1 VGPSTLFFRTRVIPR
16 LRWRRELLNLGP
28 FYQHT
33 LTPMNPAPAS
43 KPASTPVAVKKK
55 SKKKWIII
63 GIIVLVA
70 VLAVAIVA
78 KNKNQDTGTPVTVEK
93 AIVKT
98 ITQLVTATG
107 KVQPEVEVK
116 ISTEAPGEIIEL
128 PFKEGAVVKKGDLL
142 VKIRPDTYQSQVEQQ
157 EANLV
162 AAKATAVQM
171 KSQLAKAQEDFK
183 RTDELVHKQLLSDSD
198 FTTAKTNLEV
208 AQANYDNALAQIR
221 RTEGAL
227 SQARDLLNKTIIY
240 SPMDGSISALGSEVG
255 ERVVGTGSFAGT
267 EIMRVADLS
276 TMEVRVK
283 VNENDVVNVKVG
295 DKATITIDAYP
306 GRTFS
311 GTVTE
316 ISSSAQNTRTTA
328 QSTQV
333 TNADEV
339 SNFQVKIRISDHDA
353 NLRPGMSATAD
364 ISTQTVENVI
374 AVPIQSV
381 TVRAAG
387 GLTTEELQKK
397 KAKEAQEKSGNELEL
412 VAERESAR
420 RMAGKLQRI
429 VFIKEGGKVRAAQV
443 DTGIADNTHIEVKKG
458 VKAGEEVVSGSYAA
472 ISRKLKDGAK
482 VQIEKPKK
490 DDTK

>member
-1 VGPSTLFFRTRVIPR
+1 
-16 LRWRRELLNLGP
+16 
-28 FYQHT
+28 
-33 LTPMNPAPAS
+33 MNPAPVS
-43 KPASTPVAVKKK
+43 KPASTPVVVKKK
-55 SKKKWIII
+55 SKTKWLII
-63 GIIVLVA
+63 GGVLLTALIVVG
-70 VLAVAIVA
+70 IVI
-78 KNKNQDTGTPVTVEK
+78 KNKNQEIGIPFTTEK
-93 AIVKT
+93 AVVKT

-162 AAKATAVQM
+162 AAKATAVQG
-171 KSQLAKAQEDFK
+171 KSQLIKAQDDFK
-183 RTDELVHKQLLSDSD
+183 RVNDLFGKQLMSDSD
-198 FTTAKTNLEV
+198 FSAAKTNLEV
-208 AQANYDNALAQIR
+208 GQANYDNALAQIR

-227 SQARDLLNKTIIY
+227 AQARDLLNKTIIY
-240 SPMDGSISALGSEVG
+240 SPMDGAISALGSEVG

-283 VNENDVVNVKVG
+283 VNENDIVNVKNG
-295 DKATITIDAYP
+295 DHATISIDAYP
-306 GRTFS
+306 GRTFA
-311 GTVTE
+311 GIVTE
-316 ISSSAQNTRTTA
+316 IGSSAENTSATSSST
-328 QSTQV
+328 QS

-339 SNFQVKIRISDHDA
+339 SNFQVKIRIMDHDA

-364 ISTQTVENVI
+364 IATQTVENVV

-387 GLTTEELQKK
+387 GMTTEELQKK
-397 KAKEAQEKSGNELEL
+397 NAKEAQEKSGNELEL
-412 VAERESAR
+412 VAERETAR

-429 VFIKEGGKVRAAQV
+429 VFIRNGSSVRAQKV
-443 DTGIADNTHIEVKKG
+443 ETGIADNSQIEVKSG
-458 VKAGEEVVSGSYAA
+458 VKAGDEVVSGSYAA
-472 ISRKLKDGAK
+472 ISRKLKDGSK
-482 VQIEKPKK
+482 IQIEKPKK
-490 DDTK
+490 EDNKS